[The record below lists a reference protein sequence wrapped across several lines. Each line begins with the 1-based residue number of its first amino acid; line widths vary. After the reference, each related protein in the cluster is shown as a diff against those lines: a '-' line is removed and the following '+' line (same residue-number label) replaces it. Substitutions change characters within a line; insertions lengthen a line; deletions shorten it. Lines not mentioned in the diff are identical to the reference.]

1 MKTKKFTKVSKG
13 NKNLYWSLTNGFLLS
28 TLENKPM
35 GWKAVYKDN
44 KGYFTFEGIKFEYW
58 EYLTFNS
65 EIISFKSYSPAPFDG
80 ITHPKFKKRPI

>member
-44 KGYFTFEGIKFEYW
+44 KGYFTFEGINDIRSYFVLKDAK
-58 EYLTFNS
+58 N
-65 EIISFKSYSPAPFDG
+65 IIKG
-80 ITHPKFKKRPI
+80 LKK